1 MQPLAK
7 NIDFQVLS
15 AQYNMRDTSIR
26 QITRILLPV
35 SYNAL
40 PTQLASLILIV

>member
-15 AQYNMRDTSIR
+15 TQYDIRTTSIR
-26 QITRILLPV
+26 QITKILLPV
-35 SYNAL
+35 S
-40 PTQLASLILIV
+40 